1 MTCWAPN
8 VTVTAFKQESADS
21 KVIAGGG
28 GGRDIW
34 IVKNMKIVNKWYF
47 QLQSLNKSK

>member
-21 KVIAGGG
+21 KVIARGV
-28 GGRDIW
+28 GRDIW